1 MSSQTEQTTQG
12 SVSADATMLQTPSNA
27 GRSRLVFVDNLKVAL
42 IILVVLHH
50 VAVIYAANTAF
61 YYLEPAYHDTPAL
74 VVLVLFQLLNHA
86 YFSCFQ
92 ATLRLDPL
100 IARGPM
106 PSIKTA
112 CCVWASRW
120 SSMCLCSVPL
130 RASCST
136 SCPRPCCRR
145 SNSD

>member
-1 MSSQTEQTTQG
+1 MAICDTSVRWTHYPLDRAGAANTPPLYVGVEKFQQGSTVRGEKGDSMSSQTEQTTQG

-74 VVLVLFQLLNHA
+74 VVLVLFQLLN
-86 YFSCFQ
+86 
-92 ATLRLDPL
+92 
-100 IARGPM
+100 
-106 PSIKTA
+106 
-112 CCVWASRW
+112 
-120 SSMCLCSVPL
+120 
-130 RASCST
+130 
-136 SCPRPCCRR
+136 
-145 SNSD
+145 